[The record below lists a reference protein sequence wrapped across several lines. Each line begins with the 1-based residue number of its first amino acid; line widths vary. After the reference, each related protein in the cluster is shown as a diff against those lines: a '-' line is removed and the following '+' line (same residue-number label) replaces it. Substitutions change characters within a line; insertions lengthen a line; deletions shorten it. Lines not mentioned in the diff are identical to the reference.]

1 MIKKLLSIL
10 FVLTLNLQ
18 TGWAQSENL
27 RHLMADSLFTEQQF
41 TQSFALYDS
50 IYQHQKEASP
60 SMLLKMAYIKEGLG
74 DITTA
79 QYYLN
84 EYYLATSNEQALQKM
99 EDLAN
104 SNDLTGYQHNDI
116 TFFFNLYYKNYN
128 WLVIGLIFICLILFG
143 NIVYQKKKYHSSPMV
158 NGFFLV
164 LLLGSLFVLA
174 NFGKD
179 YNRGVIIKNNTFIM
193 AAPSSGADLIDVT
206 TKGHKVV
213 VEGKKDVWYKIEWQ
227 GEEAFVKAKNVKLL
241 TIW

>member
-1 MIKKLLSIL
+1 MIKKLFTIV
-10 FVLTLNLQ
+10 FVLTLHLQ
-18 TGWAQSENL
+18 IGWAQTVDSL
-27 RHLMADSLFTEQQF
+27 HLKADSLFANQQY

-50 IYQHQKEASP
+50 IYQYQQEASP
-60 SMLLKMAYIKEGLG
+60 AMLLKMAYIKEGLG

-104 SNDLTGYQHNDI
+104 ANDLSGYQHNDI

-128 WLVIGLIFICLILFG
+128 WLVIGLLFVC
-143 NIVYQKKKYHSSPMV
+143 ITLFSVIIYQKRKYQASPWV
-158 NGFFLV
+158 NGIMLT
-164 LLLGSLFVLA
+164 LLLSGLFVLV

-193 AAPSSGADLIDVT
+193 AAPSSGANLIDVI
-206 TKGHKVV
+206 TKGHKVIV
-213 VEGKKDVWYKIEWQ
+213 DGKKDVWYKIEWQ
-227 GEEAFVKAKNVKLL
+227 GQEGYVKAKNVKLL

>member
-1 MIKKLLSIL
+1 MIKKLFSFLI
-10 FVLTLNLQ
+10 VLTFQ
-18 TGWAQSENL
+18 VQMGWAQTVNPL
-27 RHLMADSLFTEQQF
+27 HLEADSLFAAQQY
-41 TQSFALYDS
+41 TQSFSLYDS
-50 IYQHQKEASP
+50 LYQDQHEASP

-74 DITTA
+74 DITAA
-79 QYYLN
+79 QYFLN

-104 SNDLTGYQHNDI
+104 SNDLSGYQHNDI

-128 WLVIGLIFICLILFG
+128 WLVLGLIFICLALFSV
-143 NIVYQKKKYHSSPMV
+143 IIYQKKKYKASPRL
-158 NGFFLV
+158 NGF
-164 LLLGSLFVLA
+164 LLLILLTALFALV

-193 AAPSSGADLIDVT
+193 AAPSSGANLIDVT
-206 TKGHKVV
+206 SKGHKVV

-227 GEEAFVKAKNVKLL
+227 GQEGYVKAKNVKLL

>member
-1 MIKKLLSIL
+1 MYKKVFSFLI
-10 FVLTLNLQ
+10 VLVFHLQ
-18 TGWAQSENL
+18 IGWAQSVNSFLAE
-27 RHLMADSLFTEQQF
+27 ADSLFAKQQY

-50 IYQHQKEASP
+50 VYQYQEEASP
-60 SMLLKMAYIKEGLG
+60 AMLLKMAYIKEGLG

-104 SNDLTGYQHNDI
+104 SNALTGYQHNDI

-128 WLVIGLIFICLILFG
+128 WLVIGLITICLALFSL
-143 NIVYQKKKYHSSPMV
+143 IIYQKRKYKSSPWI
-158 NGFFLV
+158 NAFFL
-164 LLLGSLFVLA
+164 LLLLSGLFVLV

-193 AAPSSGADLIDVT
+193 AAPSSGANLIDVT

-213 VEGKKDVWYKIEWQ
+213 VGGKKDVWYKIEWQ
-227 GEEAFVKAKNVKLL
+227 GQEGYVKAKNVKLL